1 MDLLTVESRKE
12 NNLEGLYQQLK
23 PQDLIFVC
31 LKHCMLDACTEND
44 LHRIVLF
51 VHNKYKDLPDDFDG
65 HLFLQDS
72 IKLSGFFTTYARL
85 MSEKNKAVGWHPNV
99 LSHAV
104 RLNHLK
110 IMID

>member
-1 MDLLTVESRKE
+1 
-12 NNLEGLYQQLK
+12 
-23 PQDLIFVC
+23 
-31 LKHCMLDACTEND
+31 MLDACTEND